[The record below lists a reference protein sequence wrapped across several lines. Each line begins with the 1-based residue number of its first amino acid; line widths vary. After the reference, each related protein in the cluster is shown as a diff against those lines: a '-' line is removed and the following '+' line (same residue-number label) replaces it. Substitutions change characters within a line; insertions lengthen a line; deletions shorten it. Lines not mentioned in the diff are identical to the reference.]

1 MSNEKQRQIK
11 GHKDLEVWKKSM
23 DFVESIY
30 KATAIFPA
38 DELYGLTSQMR
49 RAAVSIP
56 SNIAEGAA
64 RNGKKEF
71 VQFLYIALGSLSE
84 LETQIIIAKRLQYIS
99 DVDSMLDEC
108 SAIKKLLNGLINSL
122 TKKIFTTHLLLLTVL
137 LSLFTHYYLL
147 FTTYSSPLL

>member
-1 MSNEKQRQIK
+1 MSDEEKMSKENERQIK
-11 GHKDLEVWKKSM
+11 GHKDLEVWKKGI

-30 KATAIFPA
+30 KVTAQFPK
-38 DELYGLTSQMR
+38 EEIYGLTSQMR

-84 LETQIIIAKRLQYIS
+84 LETQIIIAKRLAYFHDI
-99 DVDSMLDEC
+99 DSLLLEC
-108 SAIKKLLNGLINSL
+108 STIKKLLNGLIISL
-122 TKKIFTTHLLLLTVL
+122 TKNIH
-137 LSLFTHYYLL
+137 
-147 FTTYSSPLL
+147 

>member
-1 MSNEKQRQIK
+1 MAEEQSKKIK

-23 DFVESIY
+23 DIVESIY
-30 KATAIFPA
+30 KDTARFPK
-38 DELYGLTSQMR
+38 EEIYGITAQMR

-84 LETQIIIAKRLQYIS
+84 LETQIIITERLRYIPN
-99 DVDSMLDEC
+99 VDSLINEC
-108 SAIKKLLNGLINSL
+108 SIIKKLLNGLIISL
-122 TKKIFTTHLLLLTVL
+122 TKNVIH
-137 LSLFTHYYLL
+137 
-147 FTTYSSPLL
+147 